1 MERKVAPF
9 AAAPDPTFGRPAPQ
23 ANPDV
28 APNTEEAS
36 DAADEPDLRL
46 VIEQDEAGGPL
57 IYRIVDR
64 RTGGIVQQF
73 MREEVLQMR
82 EDADYAAGGVIRTKA

>member
-9 AAAPDPTFGRPAPQ
+9 AAAPDPTYGRPAPQ
-23 ANPDV
+23 ASPDV
-28 APNTEEAS
+28 DRNTE
-36 DAADEPDLRL
+36 DAGVADEPDLRL